1 VANQRSK
8 KIYRMKRLFV
18 FLLFT
23 FSIVHLVS
31 PQTIKELELQRKK
44 MIESIALTNKLLN
57 ETQKSANYAIN
68 RLSIIKKNIGL
79 RQRLI
84 ENLNQEINVLDQT
97 IDTLQQQQNQL
108 EAHLLVLKNDYARL
122 LQESQLRQDTYS
134 QLLFLFSSQSIPQAY
149 RRLRY
154 LKELSDYRKKQA
166 EEIIAVEK
174 KLALQQ
180 TLLTQTRNAKESL
193 LQQKEIERKKLSA
206 EQQRENQAYNALKGK
221 EKNLREQLIKQQNVA
236 RALNAKIEQLIAEE
250 IRRAEERKKAEAE
263 AAARKKKATSKE
275 TVQKPSTTQPEKKEV
290 DYMTKEEK
298 LISGNFAANQGRL
311 PWPVEKGFISGHFG
325 IQPHPILQ
333 HVTTNNKG
341 IYIETHRNADARAIF
356 DGVVTERFS
365 IPGSNNAIIIKHGD
379 YRTVYANL
387 TTIYVSI
394 GEHVTAKQK
403 IGRIFT
409 DDENGGKTELYLMI
423 WKDKTPLNPELWL
436 AH

>member
-1 VANQRSK
+1 MNRF
-8 KIYRMKRLFV
+8 FV
-18 FLLFT
+18 FLLFILP
-23 FSIVHLVS
+23 IVHHVGA
-31 PQTIKELELQRKK
+31 QTIKELELQRKK
-44 MIESIALTNKLLN
+44 MMESIALTNKQLN
-57 ETQKSANYAIN
+57 ETQKSANYTIN
-68 RLSIIKKNIGL
+68 RLVIIKKNIAL

-84 ENLNQEINVLDQT
+84 ENLNQEVNVLDQT

-108 EAHLLVLKNDYARL
+108 ESHLIALKNDYARL

-134 QLLFLFSSQSIPQAY
+134 QLLFLFSSQSIAQAY

-154 LKELSDYRKKQA
+154 MKELSDYRKKQA
-166 EEIIAVEK
+166 EEIMAVEK

-193 LQQKEIERKKLSA
+193 IQQKEIERTKLNA
-206 EQQRENQAYNALKGK
+206 EQQRENEAYKTLKGK
-221 EKNLREQLIKQQNVA
+221 EKNLREQLIKQQKVA
-236 RALNAKIEQLIAEE
+236 NALNAKIEQLIAEE
-250 IRRAEERKKAEAE
+250 IRRAEERKRAEAE
-263 AAARKKKATSKE
+263 AAAKKQKMTSKTSE
-275 TVQKPSTTQPEKKEV
+275 QKPSTAIASKSEV

-325 IQPHPILQ
+325 IQPHPVLQ

-341 IYIETHRNADARAIF
+341 IYIETQRNADARAIF

-365 IPGSNNAIIIKHGD
+365 IPGSNNAIIIKHGN

-387 TTIYVSI
+387 TTIYVHE
-394 GEHVTAKQK
+394 GEHVSAKQK